1 MPTQRP
7 AADQVSRMAHLSLYR
22 KYRPA
27 TFDEV
32 VGQEHVTRTLRNAI
46 ESGKTSHA
54 YLFAGSRGTGKTSV
68 AKLLAK
74 ALNCVD
80 GPTADPCGKCDSCV
94 AIGAGSSLDVVEM
107 DAASNRGIDDI
118 RDIRDKVA
126 FSPVEGKSKVYIL
139 DEAHMLTKEA
149 SNAFLKVL
157 EEPPGHV
164 IFVLCTTE
172 AHKVL
177 PTIQSRC
184 QRFEF
189 RRPDSNMV
197 LEVLKR
203 ITAAENIDIEESGLS
218 TIARSSSGSFRDAIG
233 ALDQLATYS
242 DGKITLTDVLAML
255 GTVESELLFE
265 AVDIIAEEDARG
277 ALLLVNRLADA
288 GRDFSQFAGELIG
301 HLRNIFL
308 LQQLEDPPA
317 GMINAPD
324 EDLARLRGQARMV
337 TPGQVGRFVELL
349 SRALAEIKT
358 GADPRLQLELA
369 FVAMARPETDLST
382 RSMLYRI
389 EQLEQRRPGASS
401 TGAAGSAAKADSA
414 ADRTAA
420 EATAEAPAERVEDT
434 PQAAAS
440 SVPPVTEETP
450 GRERAKPPQADA
462 ADSTAASEVTLDK
475 IERAWSVILNQVK
488 KDKLP
493 VHSMLQEARPLELD
507 GNELVVGFPPG
518 MEFHKTQ
525 AEKPDYVA
533 VLGSALREIAGTE
546 LRPRFVI
553 SEGASPLPEEKPP
566 PTHEDIIAMIK
577 EDFDAEEI
585 S

>member
-1 MPTQRP
+1 
-7 AADQVSRMAHLSLYR
+7 MAHISLYR

-46 ESGKTSHA
+46 GSGKTSHA

-80 GPTADPCGKCDSCV
+80 GPTADPCGKCGSCI

-189 RRPDSNMV
+189 RRPDTNMV
-197 LEVLKR
+197 LKVLER
-203 ITAAENIDIEESGLS
+203 IAAAENIEIEEAGLGA
-218 TIARSSSGSFRDAIG
+218 IARSSSGSFRDAIG

-242 DGKITLTDVLAML
+242 AGKIAIADVLSML
-255 GTVESELLFE
+255 GAVESELLFE
-265 AVDIIAEEDARG
+265 AVDIIAQEDARG

-288 GRDFSQFAGELIG
+288 GRDFSQFAVELIG

-324 EDLARLRGQARMV
+324 EDMGRLRGQARLV
-337 TPGQVGRFVELL
+337 TPGQVSRFVELL
-349 SRALAEIKT
+349 AAALTRIKG

-369 FVAMARPETDLST
+369 FVAMVRPEVDLST
-382 RSMLYRI
+382 KSMLYRI
-389 EQLEQRRPGASS
+389 EQLEQRP
-401 TGAAGSAAKADSA
+401 
-414 ADRTAA
+414 
-420 EATAEAPAERVEDT
+420 
-434 PQAAAS
+434 AAAS
-440 SVPPVTEETP
+440 GVAAPAS
-450 GRERAKPPQADA
+450 GREMKEAAAREGEGEEEAVEAEDEPAKDA
-462 ADSTAASEVTLDK
+462 ARGEVSLDK
-475 IERAWSVILNQVK
+475 IQRAWSVILNQVK
-488 KDKLP
+488 KSKLP
-493 VHSMLQEARPLELD
+493 VHSMLQEARPQELNGD
-507 GNELVVGFPPG
+507 ELVVGFPPG
-518 MEFHKTQ
+518 MEFHKSQ

-533 VLGSALREIAGTE
+533 VLKSVLREMTGTE
-546 LRPRFVI
+546 LKPRFVI
-553 SEGASPLPEEKPP
+553 SEGVTPEPEVKSP
-566 PTHEDIIAMIK
+566 PTHEDIVAMIK

-585 S
+585 R